1 MIKSYSVTLV
11 TYMAAFLVAIVT
23 CYFFPYSNQWL
34 MLLAGHLSATLIVS
48 IPSCVFSDSSKR
60 SRVSRIGYAF
70 HVKTLAS
77 GRALG
82 VLFVCCLLD
91 VVLWE

>member
-34 MLLAGHLSATLIVS
+34 MLLAGHLSATLIVFLSSQIFKNSSLYDPFWSVAPLPMAIYIS
-48 IPSCVFSDSSKR
+48 IYPE
-60 SRVSRIGYAF
+60 
-70 HVKTLAS
+70 S
-77 GRALG
+77 GQIDL
-82 VLFVCCLLD
+82 
-91 VVLWE
+91 